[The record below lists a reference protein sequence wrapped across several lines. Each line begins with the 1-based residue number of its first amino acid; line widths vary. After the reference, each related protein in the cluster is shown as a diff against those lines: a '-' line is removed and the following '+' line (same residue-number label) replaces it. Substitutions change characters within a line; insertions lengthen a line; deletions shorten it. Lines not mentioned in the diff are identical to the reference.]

1 MCILL
6 SSLIEIKEKIHSKI
20 DSKYLF
26 SLLEEMIEIDST
38 IGLEKDL
45 AIYLAEKLQDL
56 GLAIQ
61 LEDVE
66 PNRPNLYAQHSFS
79 KPGKTLTF
87 NSHLDTV
94 EVSGDW
100 TYDPFMPIFSGEK
113 LFGLGS
119 ADMKGGMACQL
130 TAIKALLDSGEDIH
144 GTIHFTA
151 VIDEEGYGIGAKKM
165 LTNPAFGVGKT
176 DGIIIAE
183 PLFGDTEKGAL
194 PLGMTGKVL
203 YKILVKGVSAHA
215 FRPEQGINAVSDA
228 AQIVAKV
235 EEISQTGSSFV
246 GNYKIPQ
253 DFDFGKGSF
262 CVLKIDGGYK
272 TYSVIVPAHCEI
284 IMNRLTLP
292 GETKESVKKDFE
304 QLIADLKLKS
314 KVMIEIIPPFYNSYK
329 ISKTHKLFYALETT
343 FKEIFSQTPKTAYM
357 KMITD
362 ANTFMGEGNIPTVHF
377 GPKGDNLHGADEH
390 VFIDTLEKTAKV
402 YTSFYLN
409 FQN

>member
-1 MCILL
+1 LL
-6 SSLIEIKEKIHSKI
+6 SSQKEIKEKIHSKI

-26 SLLEEMIEIDST
+26 SILEEMIEIDST
-38 IGLEKDL
+38 LGKEKEL
-45 AIYLAEKLQDL
+45 AVYLAERIQEL
-56 GLAIQ
+56 GFAIQ
-61 LEDVE
+61 LDDVE

-79 KPGKTLTF
+79 KTGKTLTY
-87 NSHLDTV
+87 NGHLDTV
-94 EVSGDW
+94 EVSGEW
-100 TYDPFMPIFSGEK
+100 TYDPFMPIFSEEK

-130 TAIKALLDSGEDIH
+130 TAIKALLDSGEELS

-151 VIDEEGYGIGAKKM
+151 VIDEEGYGMGAKKM
-165 LTNPAFGVGKT
+165 LENPVFGKGKT
-176 DGIIIAE
+176 DGVIIAE

-215 FRPEQGINAVSDA
+215 FRPEQGVNAVSDA
-228 AQIVAKV
+228 SRIVAIV

-246 GNYKIPQ
+246 GNYKIPH

-272 TYSVIVPAHCEI
+272 TYSVIVPEHCEI
-284 IMNRLTLP
+284 ILNRLTLP
-292 GETKESVKKDFE
+292 EETKESVKNDFE

-314 KVMIEIIPPFYNSYK
+314 KVTIEIIPPYYNSYK
-329 ISKTHKLFYALETT
+329 IPRNHKMFQALETSY
-343 FKEIFSQTPKTAYM
+343 KEVIAQNPKTAYM

-362 ANTFMGEGNIPTVHF
+362 ANTFMGEGDIPTVHF

-409 FQN
+409 FQY